1 MTDQFNLLAYCRPHL
16 EPALDYAGNTHTWD
30 DIAQGVLSNR
40 YQLWYSQNSSIIT
53 EIIDYPRLRDLHFFL
68 VGGDMEELRA
78 MRGPI
83 EEWGK
88 EQGCSRVSCAGR
100 KGWARSFLKD
110 EGYNVDWVVM
120 TKGFENAETV

>member
-1 MTDQFNLLAYCRPHL
+1 MTDQFTLLSYYRTVL
-16 EPALDYAGNTHTWD
+16 EPALAYAGHTHTWD
-30 DIAQGVLSNR
+30 DIAKGVLNQR
-40 YQLWYSQNSSIIT
+40 YQFWYGKNSAIIT

-88 EQGCSRVSCAGR
+88 ENGCSRVSCAGR

-110 EGYNVDWVVM
+110 EGYSVDWVVM
-120 TKGFENAETV
+120 SKELEV